1 MIYLQLDGVV
11 NQLGTGGT
19 LPAVTIRIYDNPQ
32 YVKGSITTNHHQKT
46 VFSKCSIGFQC
57 CPEIAKMVEQV
68 WHATYYHLQSFTH
81 KGYLMTVAPLKDI
94 SALHLGVQKQ
104 LGIRKPAKQ
113 QDMNNRKCMKMQ
125 LCKQ

>member
-1 MIYLQLDGVV
+1 M
-11 NQLGTGGT
+11 
-19 LPAVTIRIYDNPQ
+19 
-32 YVKGSITTNHHQKT
+32 
-46 VFSKCSIGFQC
+46 
-57 CPEIAKMVEQV
+57 EEQV

-81 KGYLMTVAPLKDI
+81 KGYLMMVAPLKDI

-113 QDMNNRKCMKMQ
+113 QDMNNSKCMKMQ